1 MPWEAKKTLLDEIQE
16 LEPDYQDRVVQVIQ
30 SSSTVVRE
38 GHRDTGAQGRGTA
51 RWHRVGL
58 ARRGCSRVCAK
69 VPSFAWRV
77 ARLLPRGR
85 AKSSRRVLLRTVC

>member
-38 GHRDTGAQGRGTA
+38 GHRGTGAGHGTLA
-51 RWHRVGL
+51 PRWPGPPWL
-58 ARRGCSRVCAK
+58 
-69 VPSFAWRV
+69 
-77 ARLLPRGR
+77 
-85 AKSSRRVLLRTVC
+85 